1 MACHSH
7 RVLPLVGA
15 RTIESMDHSSTTFL
29 TSSKRTE
36 KSPCIYLEAKYIY
49 RLFVHTPSEMNRAK
63 NRYGIPCSEPCLY
76 FLHLHWVPRDSILLT
91 SVTRTGTVTRY
102 FCGNFCGKPSTC
114 ACGPPLDAL
123 LEYAQDGRREF
134 DIITMYSINIVDP

>member
-15 RTIESMDHSSTTFL
+15 RTIESMDHSSTTSL

-36 KSPCIYLEAKYIY
+36 KSPCIYLGAKCVR
-49 RLFVHTPSEMNRAK
+49 RLFVRTLPLRFLNRAK
-63 NRYGIPCSEPCLY
+63 IRSSGIPCSEPCLY

-102 FCGNFCGKPSTC
+102 FCRYILGS
-114 ACGPPLDAL
+114 D
-123 LEYAQDGRREF
+123 EAQL
-134 DIITMYSINIVDP
+134 YN